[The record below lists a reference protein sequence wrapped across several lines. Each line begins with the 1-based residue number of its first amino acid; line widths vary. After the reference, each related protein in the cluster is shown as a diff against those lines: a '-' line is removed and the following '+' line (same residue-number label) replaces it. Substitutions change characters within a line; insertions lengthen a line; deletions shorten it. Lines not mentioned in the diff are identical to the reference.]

1 MREDGRSKI
10 NAHRPQG
17 LALRFVY
24 GHGEGQS
31 NGELS
36 SPQREAE
43 SLIVRQRAAIDQ
55 AVLTVKVTPVNS
67 RFQAAPRYPCN
78 RYTGTITQTLLRV
91 KVPYQYN
98 WGADPQLQPRERET
112 RVVQAIKELGR
123 KFFTAQRIFV

>member
-24 GHGEGQS
+24 GHGESQS

-36 SPQREAE
+36 PPQREAE
-43 SLIVRQRAAIDQ
+43 SLIVWERAAVDQ

-67 RFQAAPRYPCN
+67 RFQVAPRYPCDGHA
-78 RYTGTITQTLLRV
+78 GTITQTLLGV
-91 KVPYQYN
+91 KVPYQH
-98 WGADPQLQPRERET
+98 D
-112 RVVQAIKELGR
+112 
-123 KFFTAQRIFV
+123 